1 MVVAHPDDETV
12 FFGGLIAD
20 HPEMQ
25 WEVVCVTDGGPRAL
39 ERAAELDR
47 ACDLLGV
54 HKVHR
59 LNFPDHPAQR
69 LDVDRLVKR
78 LQNFSA
84 DEVYTHGPLGD
95 YGHPHH
101 QDVCLAVHRAFALPI
116 WSVAT
121 SVLPERL
128 HSLTPQAFA
137 LKARIMSEVYGQE
150 LSRFLLIL
158 PPLPAEGLVRL
169 SLAEVQELHQFFVTG
184 SCNPE
189 GLVVHKSLLPILKT
203 GAVERSAR
211 GFFAAYLDQVEG
223 SGVLDGPGVD
233 ATVATGQIDLHTLET
248 RLWGGNKP
256 ERRPATSPI
265 RAAAAEWRRRPP
277 SSFQWRTRRRH
288 RQSRG

>member
-1 MVVAHPDDETV
+1 VRRALVVVAHPDDETV

-20 HPEMQ
+20 HPETH

-39 ERAAELDR
+39 ERAQELDR
-47 ACDLLGV
+47 ACALLGV

-59 LNFPDHPAQR
+59 LGFPDHPAKR
-69 LDVDRLVKR
+69 LDVDQLVAALR
-78 LQNFSA
+78 EFSA

-128 HSLTPQAFA
+128 HSLSAAAYTVKSQ
-137 LKARIMSEVYGQE
+137 IMSEIYGQE

-169 SLAEVQELHQFFVTG
+169 QRAEVEALHQFFTQG
-184 SCNPE
+184 HCNSE
-189 GLVVHKSLLPILKT
+189 SVVVHKSLLPILKT

-223 SGVLDGPGVD
+223 SGVLDDPGVD
-233 ATVATGQIDLHTLET
+233 ATVALFDGSESQVGL
-248 RLWGGNKP
+248 GGRNGFQVA
-256 ERRPATSPI
+256 EHQHG
-265 RAAAAEWRRRPP
+265 AAGILP
-277 SSFQWRTRRRH
+277 
-288 RQSRG
+288 G